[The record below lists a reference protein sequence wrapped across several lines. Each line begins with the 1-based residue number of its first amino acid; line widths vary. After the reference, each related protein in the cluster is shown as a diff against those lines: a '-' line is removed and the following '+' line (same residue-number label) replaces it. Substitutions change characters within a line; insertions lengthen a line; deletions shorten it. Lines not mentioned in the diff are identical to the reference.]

1 MRCSKTAHSI
11 TSAAARGSLRFSG
24 SVRFENR
31 KVCLRC
37 VQQPFPRYRGQHD
50 THQEWIAILVGVGGG
65 GDALERPAPSARS
78 ALGLQRGDGVWYL
91 VLYSPWRAA
100 FRRIPSAADAVKRA
114 VASNPQAAGPNMRD
128 SSLSRRDMLKASTV
142 LAAGA
147 AFAEPLAAAAPEPTP
162 PSAAMIQG
170 ARKEGTLAFY
180 TAMELPL
187 AEGLS
192 KAFEAKYPGIKVR
205 VKRSGA
211 ERVFQRIGK
220 EEEIRIHEVDVVC
233 STDAGHFVRWRR
245 EGLLAPFLPEDAAK
259 HLPPEQIGAEGMYAT
274 AFASLSPIGYNTNLV
289 KPEEAPTTFADLL
302 DPRWRGKLVKGTPD
316 YSGPIFTATFALAR
330 DLGWS
335 YFERLAQQKVVQVQ
349 SSRDPPNRL
358 ARGESAVQADGARS
372 ELLLLRE
379 RGAPV
384 EVVYAGE
391 GTPLII
397 APSA

>member
-1 MRCSKTAHSI
+1 MRVSK
-11 TSAAARGSLRFSG
+11 
-24 SVRFENR
+24 
-31 KVCLRC
+31 
-37 VQQPFPRYRGQHD
+37 
-50 THQEWIAILVGVGGG
+50 
-65 GDALERPAPSARS
+65 
-78 ALGLQRGDGVWYL
+78 
-91 VLYSPWRAA
+91 
-100 FRRIPSAADAVKRA
+100 
-114 VASNPQAAGPNMRD
+114 
-128 SSLSRRDMLKASTV
+128 LSRRDMLKASTV
-142 LAAGA
+142 LAAGVV
-147 AFAEPLAAAAPEPTP
+147 FAEPLTAAVPEPTP
-162 PSAAMIQG
+162 LSPVMIQA

-180 TAMELPL
+180 TAMEIPV
-187 AEGLS
+187 AERLS

-245 EGLLAPFLPEDAAK
+245 DGLLAPFLPEDAAR
-259 HLPPEQIGAEGMYAT
+259 HLPSDQVGADGMYAT

-289 KPEEAPTTFADLL
+289 KPEDAPTSFADLL
-302 DPRWRGKLVKGTPD
+302 DPRWQGRIVKGHPD
-316 YSGPIFTATFALAR
+316 YSGTIFTATFALSR
-330 DLGWS
+330 NLGWS
-335 YFERLAQQKVVQVQ
+335 YFERLAQQKVVQLQ

-384 EVVYAGE
+384 EAVYASE

-397 APSA
+397 APSAVFKTAHSPNAARLFQSFLFSIEAQQSLVVDASASAS

>member
-1 MRCSKTAHSI
+1 
-11 TSAAARGSLRFSG
+11 
-24 SVRFENR
+24 
-31 KVCLRC
+31 
-37 VQQPFPRYRGQHD
+37 
-50 THQEWIAILVGVGGG
+50 
-65 GDALERPAPSARS
+65 
-78 ALGLQRGDGVWYL
+78 
-91 VLYSPWRAA
+91 
-100 FRRIPSAADAVKRA
+100 
-114 VASNPQAAGPNMRD
+114 
-128 SSLSRRDMLKASTV
+128 MLTASTV

-147 AFAEPLAAAAPEPTP
+147 VFAEPLAATAPEPTP
-162 PSAAMIQG
+162 LSPALIQAAL
-170 ARKEGTLAFY
+170 KEGTLAFY
-180 TAMELPL
+180 TGMEIPV

-205 VKRSGA
+205 VRRSGA

-245 EGLLAPFLPEDAAK
+245 EDLLAPFLPEDAAR
-259 HLPPEQIGAEGMYAT
+259 HLPAEQIGADGMYAT

-289 KPEEAPTTFADLL
+289 KPEDAPTTFADLL
-302 DPRWRGKLVKGTPD
+302 DPKWQGKIVKGNPD
-316 YSGPIFTATFALAR
+316 YSGTIFTATFALVR

-391 GTPLII
+391 GTPLIV
-397 APSA
+397 APSAVFKAAPSPNAARLFQSFLFSIEAQQSLVDAYGLCSFHGLVKEKAGRRPLSTIKLIRAIQRRWRRRERTSRRGTAAFSAPEASRLRHRVRISRSGCVISRQIPPHSSRARMRLARAAR

>member
-1 MRCSKTAHSI
+1 
-11 TSAAARGSLRFSG
+11 
-24 SVRFENR
+24 
-31 KVCLRC
+31 
-37 VQQPFPRYRGQHD
+37 
-50 THQEWIAILVGVGGG
+50 
-65 GDALERPAPSARS
+65 
-78 ALGLQRGDGVWYL
+78 
-91 VLYSPWRAA
+91 
-100 FRRIPSAADAVKRA
+100 
-114 VASNPQAAGPNMRD
+114 MRD
-128 SSLSRRDMLKASTV
+128 SKLSRRDMLRASTV
-142 LAAGA
+142 LAASV

-162 PSAAMIQG
+162 LSPGLVQA

-180 TAMELPL
+180 TAMELPV

-205 VKRSGA
+205 LKRSGA
-211 ERVFQRIGK
+211 ERVFERIGK

-233 STDAGHFVRWRR
+233 STDAGHFVRWQR
-245 EGLLAPFLPEDAAK
+245 EGLLVPFLPEDAAM
-259 HLPPEQIGAEGMYAT
+259 HLPAEQIGPDGMYVT

-289 KPEEAPTTFADLL
+289 KPEDAPTTFADLL
-302 DPRWRGKLVKGTPD
+302 APKWQGKIVKGNPE
-316 YSGPIFTATFALAR
+316 YSGTIFTATFALSR

-335 YFERLAQQKVVQVQ
+335 YFERLARQKVVQEQ

-358 ARGESAVQADGARS
+358 ARGESAVQADGAQS

-397 APSA
+397 APSAVFKTAPSPNAARLFQSFLLSIEAQQGLVDAFGMCSFHRLVKEKAGRRSLSTIKLMKSDPEAMEAQREDVKARYRSIFGA

>member
-1 MRCSKTAHSI
+1 MC
-11 TSAAARGSLRFSG
+11 G
-24 SVRFENR
+24 
-31 KVCLRC
+31 
-37 VQQPFPRYRGQHD
+37 
-50 THQEWIAILVGVGGG
+50 
-65 GDALERPAPSARS
+65 
-78 ALGLQRGDGVWYL
+78 
-91 VLYSPWRAA
+91 
-100 FRRIPSAADAVKRA
+100 RIQSTG
-114 VASNPQAAGPNMRD
+114 AGPNMRD
-128 SSLSRRDMLKASTV
+128 SKLSRRDMLRASTV

-147 AFAEPLAAAAPEPTP
+147 IFPEPPAAAAPEPTP
-162 PSAAMIQG
+162 LSPAMIQA

-180 TAMELPL
+180 TAMELPV

-205 VKRSGA
+205 LKRSEA

-233 STDAGHFVRWRR
+233 STDAGHFVRWQR

-289 KPEEAPTTFADLL
+289 KPEDAPTTFADLL
-302 DPRWRGKLVKGTPD
+302 DPRWQGKIVKGNPN
-316 YSGPIFTATFALAR
+316 YSGTVFTATFALAR

-335 YFERLAQQKVVQVQ
+335 YFELVQQKVVQVQ

-358 ARGESAVQADGARS
+358 ARGESAVQADGVQS

-397 APSA
+397 APSAVFKTAPSPNAARLFQSFLFSIEAQQGLVDAYGMCSFHSLVKEKAGRRPLSTVKLIKSDPEAMEAQREDVKARYRSIFGA

>member
-1 MRCSKTAHSI
+1 
-11 TSAAARGSLRFSG
+11 
-24 SVRFENR
+24 
-31 KVCLRC
+31 
-37 VQQPFPRYRGQHD
+37 
-50 THQEWIAILVGVGGG
+50 
-65 GDALERPAPSARS
+65 
-78 ALGLQRGDGVWYL
+78 
-91 VLYSPWRAA
+91 
-100 FRRIPSAADAVKRA
+100 
-114 VASNPQAAGPNMRD
+114 MRD
-128 SSLSRRDMLKASTV
+128 SKLSRRDMLRAPTV

-147 AFAEPLAAAAPEPTP
+147 IFAEPLAAAVPEPTP
-162 PSAAMIQG
+162 LSAAMIQA

-180 TAMELPL
+180 TAMEIPL

-205 VKRSGA
+205 VRRAGA
-211 ERVFQRIGK
+211 ERVFQRIGE

-245 EGLLAPFLPEDAAK
+245 EGLLAPFLPEEAAR
-259 HLPPEQIGAEGMYAT
+259 HLPPEQIGADGMYAT

-289 KPEEAPTTFADLL
+289 KPEDAPTTFADLL
-302 DPRWRGKLVKGTPD
+302 DPRWHGKIVKGNPD
-316 YSGPIFTATFALAR
+316 YSGSVFTATFALAR

-358 ARGESAVQADGARS
+358 ARGESAVQADGAHS
-372 ELLLLRE
+372 QLLLLRE

-397 APSA
+397 APSAVFKAAPSPNAARLFQSFLFSVEVQQSLVDAFGMCSFHRLVKEKAGRRPLSTIKLIKSDPEAMEAQREDIKARYRSIFGA